1 MKTLILVRHAKA
13 EPENELGDHMRALS
27 SAGRQ
32 QAQLLGDLIAEQ
44 AQGISRVL
52 VSSALR
58 TKETYRLIATTEGQW
73 PSGTSLDAIYEAGP
87 RELIDL
93 IHECGEDDECMMIVG
108 HEPTISSLASMLHD
122 SRDDM
127 AQQVRLGVPTA
138 TACILDV
145 PVAWTDVD
153 RNTCQL
159 RAVVRPD
166 LPA

>member
-32 QAQLLGDLIAEQ
+32 QAQLLGALITEQ
-44 AQGISRVL
+44 SEPVTRVL

-87 RELIDL
+87 RDLIDL
-93 IHECGEDDECMMIVG
+93 LHECEENDHCVMVVG

-122 SRDDM
+122 SRDDI

-145 PVAWTDVD
+145 PVAWDEID

-159 RAVVRPD
+159 RAVVRPN
-166 LPA
+166 LVA